1 MILLE
6 DYFIPNIS
14 SIYNL
19 LPDNSLGKSIN
30 QYDKNPSELEESTL
44 AIIGFSN
51 DFIDDDYFVAD
62 NVRKQLYSLVHT
74 YTNVK
79 IIDLGNFRN
88 GKTLNDTHIG
98 IRDVIINLYEK
109 NIIPIIIGGNQNG
122 IYGIYLAF
130 DYIKKF
136 LNIVSIESRIQVAD
150 IDEYKQSYLTKII
163 DSGSKYLFN
172 YTNIGYQSFF
182 QSKSSLEELSNYY
195 FDYFRLG
202 LIRSNIK
209 EIEPI
214 LRDAEIINFSV
225 NAIKSGDAQLSS
237 FSSPNGFSGDEA
249 CQITK
254 YAGLS
259 DKLLV
264 FNLFDIVKGKEN
276 NQTYLLA
283 AQMIW
288 YFIEGISQ
296 KQIEFPSS
304 DNSNYKKFIVHINN
318 EYSVVFFKSLRTDRW
333 WFEIPYQKIKER
345 NLIVSC
351 SYNDYLKA
359 CNHELPDKWWLTY
372 QKIN

>member
-6 DYFIPNIS
+6 DYFIPTEPS
-14 SIYNL
+14 LYNL
-19 LPDNSLGKSIN
+19 LPDNSLGNSIV
-30 QYDKNPSELEESTL
+30 QFDKNPSALNDSTL

-51 DFIDDDYFVAD
+51 DFSSDDCFVVD
-62 NVRKQLYSLVHT
+62 SIRKRLYSLV
-74 YTNVK
+74 YNFTNIK

-88 GKTLNDTHIG
+88 GKALNDTHIG
-98 IRDVIINLYEK
+98 IRDVIIYLYEK

-136 LNIVSIESRIQVAD
+136 LNIASIEAVIQIAD
-150 IDEYKQSYLTKII
+150 NDEYKQSYLSRII
-163 DSGSKYLFN
+163 ESGSKYLFN
-172 YTNIGYQSFF
+172 YTNIGYQSYF
-182 QSKSSLEELSNYY
+182 QSQKSLEELSNYY

-202 LIRSNIK
+202 IIRANIK

-214 LRDAEIINFSV
+214 LRDAEIINFSI
-225 NAIKSGDAQLSS
+225 NAIKSSDVSLNT

-249 CQITK
+249 CQIAK

-259 DKLLV
+259 DKLLA
-264 FNLFDIVKGKEN
+264 FNIYDIIKGKEY
-276 NQTYLLA
+276 NQTYLLV

-288 YFIEGISQ
+288 YFVEGISQ
-296 KQIEFPSS
+296 KQVEFPSS
-304 DNSNYKKFIVHINN
+304 ENSNYKKFIVHINN
-318 EYSVVFFKSLRTDRW
+318 EYTVVFYKSLRTDRW

-351 SYNDYLKA
+351 SYNDYIKA